1 MKKIKSIISIAAL
14 ISILLLAV
22 KCTRKFDGLEL
33 ATYPTT
39 ADVFIDGFSSG
50 LSYAAFGTSKV
61 TAFSVDTEV
70 KYKGTASMKFEVPD
84 TGDPNG
90 GYVGG
95 VLQTAMGR
103 DLTGYN
109 VLTFWAK
116 ASQPAT
122 LEQAGFG
129 NDLGAS
135 KYMVSMSNIAVNTNW
150 TKYYILLPDPSVLT
164 QERGMFFYSAAPQNG
179 KGYTFWIDEVKFEKL
194 GTIAYATGGILNG
207 RDSIVNKSETD
218 TRGFVITAPG
228 SQLSLAV
235 LQQKARSLIA
245 VLAPWV
251 VLQGL
256 TPQPGQK
263 GDNYFFRWVDAKSR
277 NFIQVGY
284 TADGQLLN
292 YVNGLD
298 VP

>member
-1 MKKIKSIISIAAL
+1 MEQAPTLDLRPSISVTAGDGDNVLLRAGPGITYARVGLLKTGEKAAAL
-14 ISILLLAV
+14 GVSEGGDWICIA
-22 KCTRKFDGLEL
+22 
-33 ATYPTT
+33 
-39 ADVFIDGFSSG
+39 FSG
-50 LSYAAFGTSKV
+50 APEGRAWIYAAYVKLDFGDLPVLDPVNGKV
-61 TAFSVDTEV
+61 ISLTPTA
-70 KYKGTASMKFEVPD
+70 
-84 TGDPNG
+84 
-90 GYVGG
+90 
-95 VLQTAMGR
+95 
-103 DLTGYN
+103 
-109 VLTFWAK
+109 
-116 ASQPAT
+116 ASQLGSQKGLLSIKKYLKQDNLNVQFLDFSDNLNHFSNPDQRVERYQVGST
-122 LEQAGFG
+122 IYST
-129 NDLGAS
+129 DLNNG
-135 KYMVSMSNIAVNTNW
+135 
-150 TKYYILLPDPSVLT
+150 YIV
-164 QERGMFFYSAAPQNG
+164 E
-179 KGYTFWIDEVKFEKL
+179 I
-194 GTIAYATGGILNG
+194 
-207 RDSIVNKSETD
+207 D